1 MYGPNRPKKSPARP
15 SGVKLAM
22 PIVPP
27 GRQTRTSSSATV
39 WWSGAK
45 IAPSAE
51 VTASNSPS
59 PNGSACASA
68 CTHSSSTPCAAASR
82 RPAAKC
88 SGVMSL
94 ATTLAPASAARI
106 ATLPVPAATSSTR
119 WPGPIAQA
127 STTTGPISQTSSF
140 ANR

>member
-1 MYGPNRPKKSPARP
+1 M
-15 SGVKLAM
+15 KLAI

-27 GRQTRTSSSATV
+27 GRHTRTSSSATAA
-39 WWSGAK
+39 WSGAK
-45 IAPSAE
+45 IAPNDE

-59 PNGSACASA
+59 AKGSSCASA
-68 CTHSSSTPCAAASR
+68 CTHSSSTPRSLASR
-82 RPAAKC
+82 LPAAKC

-94 ATTLAPASAARI
+94 ATTVAPASAARI

-119 WPGPIAQA
+119 WPGPIPQA

-140 ANR
+140 AKRW